1 MSKQDP
7 DELERAAA
15 EIRVASDAVRK
26 AVSTEPQLPQE
37 VVRKVTGS
45 AHLSQ
50 GLVRKAIWYLLY
62 SGELILSNDY
72 RLALKG

>member
-1 MSKQDP
+1 MSQQDR

-15 EIRVASDAVRK
+15 EIRVASEAVRK
-26 AVSTEPQLPQE
+26 AVSTEPQLPRE
-37 VVRKVTGS
+37 VVSKVTGS

-62 SGELILSNDY
+62 SGELILSNDS